1 MATKTIN
8 RELSIFINDREVIN
22 SMGGINREITRV
34 NNEMKNLNKN
44 SATYDADLKVLQKDL
59 GGLRDK
65 QKEFKEEIHETTM
78 EMGAAREAFGKIFT
92 GLATG
97 DFKMAQEGINGIKGS
112 LMGAAKASLA
122 FIATPVGAALAAF
135 SAFVVATKFIF
146 DFNKGLTESNRL
158 LEALGVNSA
167 DLSQVRSEIQATAET
182 FNQEFGTLAEK
193 VNSLAKTYGI
203 SMSEANAIITQGFV
217 EGGAQNKEYL
227 DSIGEYDEFF
237 VKAGYSA
244 QEFISIINK
253 GFDLGIYADK
263 LPDALK
269 EADLALKEQTKSTKD
284 ALVNAF
290 GAAFSD
296 EILDKV
302 RTGEITTKEALEAI
316 AAKSKETQL
325 SQQQQAQLTADVFK
339 GAGEDAGGALKI
351 LEVVGQTAKKELS
364 DTAKASL
371 QLVEANERLNK
382 AQADLFEIEGFSGI
396 WDVIKASAID
406 ALASSIEYIKDLKN
420 NIQPLINLVGVV
432 FVGAWYVL
440 KNVIAISVGLFGDFL
455 KGISAGLG
463 LVSKGFTIFTDAVIF
478 KVKTIISSI
487 APLLEV
493 LGVNVDK
500 LQKKLEGF
508 KSKEVNLKVNTSEG
522 KTTAA
527 NPVVQ
532 NQVELD
538 KIAAAK
544 EAARQKETA
553 ANQKAADKRKS
564 DSDKAAKE
572 ELDRVNALAKA
583 KTDLA
588 KAELNFFIASNRSKV
603 DNTKALSPEIIA
615 EETSRLEQLKQKQ
628 LEAIETERANK
639 ITKAEEEAKSKE
651 EADAIKQAAELEYQ
665 TAKQNLEFEF
675 YQSTDALKKTYDA
688 EQKELALEQ
697 MLIDKELELAEAD
710 TKAQEDAIRQAQ
722 AYKKEIDGYKKLLA
736 DKKITQEQYNQ
747 FEAAAKEK
755 QDEMNRVREL
765 QQLQGTLGGMNQ
777 LAGALG
783 EMFGQ
788 SKELAIVQAGIN
800 GAMAVTSILAQYPK
814 FDGGF
819 AMTAAIVA
827 AGISTVAQIGK
838 IAGAKAPKTRKFYD
852 GGHTGNQANFG
863 YDEYGPVTGY
873 VHKNEWVAPESMTQS
888 PRYAATISWLEAERK
903 NNLKGFY
910 EGGATSSGS
919 LPAGVPGAAQSQE
932 NNALLQAVLFH
943 LQNPKSPTL
952 LFGYK
957 EAQSVNDLNSETQQ
971 SKNNGIVS

>member
-1 MATKTIN
+1 MAAKKIN

-22 SMGGINREITRV
+22 SLGGVTREITRV
-34 NNEMKNLNKN
+34 NAEMRNLNRN
-44 SATYDADLKVLQKDL
+44 SASYDEDLIRLRGTL
-59 GGLRDK
+59 GDLRDS
-65 QKEFKEEIHETTM
+65 QSSFREEIRATND
-78 EMGAAREAFGKIFT
+78 EMGAASEAFGKIFT
-92 GLATG
+92 GLSTG
-97 DFKMAQEGINGIKGS
+97 NLPLAQEGFQGLRGAI
-112 LMGAAKASLA
+112 MGTVRASLA
-122 FIATPVGAALAAF
+122 FIATPIGAAIAV
-135 SAFVVATKFIF
+135 FVGLIATTKLIF
-146 DFNKGLTESNRL
+146 DFNKGLEESNRL
-158 LEALGVNSA
+158 LGSLGVNA
-167 DLSQVRSEIQATAET
+167 GDLSKVRSEIEATAET
-182 FNQEFGTLAEK
+182 FDKEFGDLAEK
-193 VNSLAKTYGI
+193 VNSLSKTYGI
-203 SMSEANAIITQGFV
+203 SMSEANAIITQGLAN
-217 EGGAQNKEYL
+217 GGAQNNEFL
-227 DSIGEYDEFF
+227 DSLGEYDEFF
-237 VKAGYSA
+237 VNAGYSA
-244 QEFISIINK
+244 QEFVGIINK

-296 EILDKV
+296 EILGKV
-302 RTGEITTKEALEAI
+302 RTGEITTKDALEAI

-364 DTAKASL
+364 ETAKASL
-371 QLVEANERLNK
+371 ELVKANERLNK
-382 AQADLFEIEGFSGI
+382 AQSDLFEIEGFSGI

-463 LVSKGFTIFTDAVIF
+463 LVSKGFTLFTDAVIF
-478 KVKTIISSI
+478 QVKSIITNI

-493 LGVNVDK
+493 LGVNVEK

-508 KSKEVNLKVNTSEG
+508 KSKEVNLKVNTTDKGVAKS
-522 KTTAA
+522 
-527 NPVVQ
+527 NVVVQ

-538 KIAAAK
+538 NIAAAK
-544 EAARQKETA
+544 DAARQKEDA
-553 ANQKAADKRKS
+553 ARQKSVDKKKADDVKN
-564 DSDKAAKE
+564 AKE

-583 KTDLA
+583 KTDVT
-588 KAELNFFIASNRSKV
+588 KAELNLFIASNRSKV

-615 EETSRLEQLKQKQ
+615 EETSRLERLKQKQ
-628 LEAIETERANK
+628 LEALETERTNK
-639 ITKAEEEAKSKE
+639 IAKAEQESKSKE
-651 EADAIKQAAELEYQ
+651 ESDAIKQAADLEYQ

-675 YQSTDALKKTYDA
+675 YQSTDALKKTYDS

-697 MLIDKELELAEAD
+697 MLIDKELELAQAD
-710 TKAQEDAIRQAQ
+710 TKAQEDAIRQDQ
-722 AYKKEIDGYKKLLA
+722 SYKKEIDGYKKLLA
-736 DKKITQEQYNQ
+736 DKKITQEEYNR
-747 FEAAAKEK
+747 FEAAAKVK
-755 QDEMNRVREL
+755 QEEMNRVREL
-765 QQLQGTLGGMNQ
+765 QQLQGTLGGLNQ

-852 GGHTGNQANFG
+852 GGYTGNQASLG
-863 YDEYGPVTGY
+863 YDEYGAVTGY

-888 PRYAATISWLEAERK
+888 PRYAATFSWLEGERK
-903 NNLKGFY
+903 NKLKGYF
-910 EGGATSSGS
+910 EGGSTSSTS
-919 LPAGVPGAAQSQE
+919 LAAPVPGMEQE
-932 NNALLQAVLFH
+932 KQNNELLQAVLFH

-957 EAQSVNDLNSETQQ
+957 EAQSVNDLNTETQN